1 MSMGKIPTPHIE
13 AALGDFAE
21 TVLMPG
27 DPKRARFIAETMLEK
42 AKLVNDVRGAQGYT
56 GLYKGKRVSVMAS
69 GMGMPSI
76 GIYAHELFTF
86 YQVENII
93 RVGTAGAIA
102 PTIGMR
108 DVVAGMSCCTE
119 STFGFQFGFSGHIA
133 PTASF
138 PLLLRAAETAS
149 ALGIRLHIGPLYC
162 SDVFY
167 HEHARNEEAL
177 AKMGVLAA
185 EMESAAL
192 YLCAM
197 RAGKNALCLCTVVDN
212 PHTGE
217 HATAEDRE
225 SSLTDMLRL
234 ALEMA

>member
-1 MSMGKIPTPHIE
+1 MHSNIPTPHIS
-13 AALGDFAE
+13 AGQGDFAG

-27 DPKRARFIAETMLEK
+27 DPKRARFIAQTYFTD
-42 AKLVNDVRGAQGYT
+42 ARLVSDVRGTQGYT
-56 GLYKGKRVSVMAS
+56 GLYKGKPLSVMAS

-76 GIYAHELFTF
+76 GIYAHELYNF
-86 YQVENII
+86 YGVENII

-102 PTIGMR
+102 PRIGMR
-108 DVVAGMSCCTE
+108 DIVASMSCCTE
-119 STFGFQFGFSGHIA
+119 SSFGFQFGFQGNLA

-138 PLLLRAAETAS
+138 ALLVKASETA
-149 ALGIRLHIGPLYC
+149 ARLGVTLHIGPTYC

-167 HEHARNEEAL
+167 NEGSRNEAAL
-177 AKMGVLAA
+177 AGLSVLAA

-197 RAGKNALCLCTVVDN
+197 RAGKNALTLCTVVDN
-212 PHTGE
+212 PYTGE
-217 HATAEDRE
+217 SATAEDRE
-225 SSLTDMLRL
+225 KSLTDMLTL